1 MCQSLEQTVSPGLRR
16 NKPAGL
22 PAVVRSVVLRLL
34 AVAVLSLASNTSF
47 AQSTAPAPAC
57 APYTADYPC
66 AYVGLDSHY
75 LVYVINESTNTVL
88 PGTLDVVFPRGVA
101 ITPDNKFAYVAHY
114 SSSAAVIDTASGMI
128 VNDINL
134 GGYVSQ
140 IAITPDGAYLWAVL
154 STQIVRLH
162 IKENP
167 VVSDP
172 ISLSLSATTVA
183 FTPDGKSAYVVGIC
197 NQTQTTCVER
207 IDTTTL
213 QSDPPIPI
221 PDSISSASDPS
232 VIVTPDGKFACISTS
247 INSGGNL
254 PQEFAVAFLA
264 VGNNPININTVKTGV
279 NANPS
284 RYGLGI
290 TPNGTLYAAA
300 PYVGSPS
307 GARTTL
313 NTIFLFDAVSQTYR
327 GTVTVGNAPTG
338 IGVSA
343 DGGKVY
349 VTNSA
354 DGTVSVI
361 DTQFGTL
368 AKTITVGTSPSAIA
382 AMPSIPPAITTQPA
396 DQRIPYRGTATV
408 AIQATGTAPLNY
420 QWYQGTSGDTSNPVQ
435 GATGSSFTTPA
446 LTTTTAYWVRVS
458 NIVTQLDSTA
468 STVTVSPPVAPTI
481 TTQPAAPVIPIG
493 GSTTLAVQASGTLP
507 LSFQWFQ
514 GTSGD
519 TSMPQQGAAG
529 PSFITPSL
537 NTSTSYWVRVSNV
550 ADSVNSNTVTVSV
563 SPVPQCT
570 LQLQAAGITGPTI
583 SAAASCTD
591 VTNPPLPLATTLDWG
606 DQTPPV
612 TVSGGSLTATHT
624 YLSADNYILNVK
636 GVNSLG
642 LEGDKTAYLN
652 LKPLVLNPPLV
663 IFQGQSARFIAGVSS
678 PGPVQVNFECN
689 VIVSSSGVVRKASDL
704 GISCNA
710 MSQPITL
717 SESRSS
723 PTQVTIVIQTTGGA
737 LARLSPGDAH
747 RGMLYTCLLPVS
759 GVIVMVGGASSS
771 RRRRKSSRF
780 LAILS
785 MMLLLGPIVSCGGG
799 FTAPKNV
806 QTGTP
811 AGSYQISVVDVLA
824 STSPN
829 TGAFVQTTLIVPLQ
843 VVPFQ

>member
-1 MCQSLEQTVSPGLRR
+1 
-16 NKPAGL
+16 
-22 PAVVRSVVLRLL
+22 
-34 AVAVLSLASNTSF
+34 
-47 AQSTAPAPAC
+47 
-57 APYTADYPC
+57 
-66 AYVGLDSHY
+66 
-75 LVYVINESTNTVL
+75 
-88 PGTLDVVFPRGVA
+88 
-101 ITPDNKFAYVAHY
+101 
-114 SSSAAVIDTASGMI
+114 
-128 VNDINL
+128 
-134 GGYVSQ
+134 
-140 IAITPDGAYLWAVL
+140 
-154 STQIVRLH
+154 
-162 IKENP
+162 
-167 VVSDP
+167 
-172 ISLSLSATTVA
+172 
-183 FTPDGKSAYVVGIC
+183 
-197 NQTQTTCVER
+197 
-207 IDTTTL
+207 
-213 QSDPPIPI
+213 
-221 PDSISSASDPS
+221 
-232 VIVTPDGKFACISTS
+232 
-247 INSGGNL
+247 
-254 PQEFAVAFLA
+254 
-264 VGNNPININTVKTGV
+264 
-279 NANPS
+279 
-284 RYGLGI
+284 
-290 TPNGTLYAAA
+290 
-300 PYVGSPS
+300 
-307 GARTTL
+307 
-313 NTIFLFDAVSQTYR
+313 
-327 GTVTVGNAPTG
+327 
-338 IGVSA
+338 
-343 DGGKVY
+343 
-349 VTNSA
+349 
-354 DGTVSVI
+354 
-361 DTQFGTL
+361 
-368 AKTITVGTSPSAIA
+368 
-382 AMPSIPPAITTQPA
+382 
-396 DQRIPYRGTATV
+396 
-408 AIQATGTAPLNY
+408 
-420 QWYQGTSGDTSNPVQ
+420 
-435 GATGSSFTTPA
+435 
-446 LTTTTAYWVRVS
+446 
-458 NIVTQLDSTA
+458 
-468 STVTVSPPVAPTI
+468 
-481 TTQPAAPVIPIG
+481 
-493 GSTTLAVQASGTLP
+493 
-507 LSFQWFQ
+507 
-514 GTSGD
+514 
-519 TSMPQQGAAG
+519 MPQQGAAG

-678 PGPVQVNFECN
+678 PGPVQVNFECT